1 MGKNFHQ
8 FYFGDALMDPCITE
22 SRRQSRCYAVLLFRN
37 CQLTMTFN
45 ASVTVLNNVAF
56 SRYSNAAQET
66 WSVL

>member
-1 MGKNFHQ
+1 MPVYRMGKNFHQ

-45 ASVTVLNNVAF
+45 AYVTVLDICRLFKVF
-56 SRYSNAAQET
+56 
-66 WSVL
+66 